1 MSEVKRGERPQRAT
15 WGWPPMFWRVPQS
28 TVTMGCLSGCCGGRG
43 AVGGSGLPS
52 GCHSS
57 PPSQDLDLTP
67 QGTPDRGRAPDRLE
81 NRAWPEGTLPP
92 LTPLTA
98 LVAPGA
104 RCPVPHTGRGAEE
117 TRRPGARLPSPPTP
131 RSANPVPARR
141 DSRGGPG
148 RPRHRKLLSYTQL
161 KRAWTLR
168 SLCALTGPTAPT
180 APCRPSP
187 PRARPW
193 LHSREKLRVPPASG

>member
-1 MSEVKRGERPQRAT
+1 MSTRRSAPGPCDRGCSREAPWGSRPPRGSLVSEVKRGERPQRAT
-15 WGWPPMFWRVPQS
+15 WGWPPTFWRVPQS
-28 TVTMGCLSGCCGGRG
+28 TATMGCLSGCCGGRG
-43 AVGGSGLPS
+43 AVGGSVLPS

-57 PPSQDLDLTP
+57 PPSQDLDLAP

-104 RCPVPHTGRGAEE
+104 RCPVPHTGRGAGEM
-117 TRRPGARLPSPPTP
+117 RRPGARLPSPPTP

-148 RPRHRKLLSYTQL
+148 RPRHRKLLSSQVMVHAT
-161 KRAWTLR
+161 
-168 SLCALTGPTAPT
+168 
-180 APCRPSP
+180 
-187 PRARPW
+187 
-193 LHSREKLRVPPASG
+193 